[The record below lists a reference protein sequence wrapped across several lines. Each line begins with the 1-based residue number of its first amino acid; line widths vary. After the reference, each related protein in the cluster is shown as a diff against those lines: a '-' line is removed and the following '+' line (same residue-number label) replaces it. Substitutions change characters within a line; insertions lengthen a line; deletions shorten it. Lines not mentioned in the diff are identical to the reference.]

1 MVCLAFVAMTAFT
14 LGESGIDALF
24 FDRVG
29 VQALPV
35 TYILQG
41 AASFAVM
48 LVLTGTLGKLGP
60 RRIYLFAPLALA
72 IVLVVERALILTDVR
87 WIYYILWITAG
98 VGMLLLG
105 ISVWGVAGAVVDT
118 RQAKRL
124 FPIFGAGGILGSV
137 IGGLLTRPLAGI
149 MGAENLL
156 VVWAAGLVLAFF
168 LARLALGPLA
178 AAAVRR
184 VARRRPSA
192 LRSMATAFGSVRR
205 SRLLVWMTC
214 AAVLFSVLFYLLY
227 LPYARAA
234 SEHFPRAA
242 DLAGFFGLFWAAVT
256 LAAFLVSMF
265 ATNRLFA
272 RLGVAAVVIV
282 LPLLY
287 AAAFGVLLVVS
298 GFVQLVA
305 LRFVL
310 GTWLQGVASPAWET
324 LINVVPESRRDQTRA
339 FLNGGPTQVGTMLA
353 GVLALVGQN
362 ALSSRQFALVGLV
375 VVACTTIAALGIRR
389 TYTGA
394 LVDALREGRPQVF
407 ERSPVRQA
415 PIAMSVDADAARA
428 LGRSMRSSDVRE
440 RRLAFQLAAE
450 LPAEVRPPEVA
461 EGVRDEDPMVR
472 LASVRTLDAS
482 ASDRDRL
489 LPLVNDRDP
498 TVAAA
503 AAAQALWV
511 ESGEEEALTRIRELL
526 AHEDPRVRRAAIEQ
540 LAVAPASQAAALA
553 SEALRDSVPEVR
565 AAALERLAAAAPAQA
580 VDRARADLRDPN
592 PAVRLAAG
600 RALGSAGGDV
610 IDDVLNALCGRE
622 TADAAIEAVRRLEL
636 DGHGDRVRTF
646 IRSAADLASRDGD
659 LAASIPTGDEA
670 VGLLRDAILDRARRT
685 ARAGLWAATLLGG
698 RRAELEMAIQN
709 LDGPP
714 QMVATALEAL
724 ETADDPKLLRA
735 LLASWEPASFS
746 ARHDDWLPF
755 ALADEDEFIR
765 RCANLVR
772 ARLQG
777 GTVAHTTLSTIER
790 VLFLHKVPL
799 FAAVSPEDLERVA
812 ELVEERGYADGEVIA
827 SEGEIGDEL
836 YIVVEGIIRVVQDRD
851 RTEHGLAR
859 RGAGD
864 VVGGLSLLRKAPRIA
879 SLVAEGAVRTI
890 CLRYRDVESVLR
902 ERPEI
907 AMAAMRVLATRLAE
921 ASGEQV

>member
-1 MVCLAFVAMTAFT
+1 
-14 LGESGIDALF
+14 
-24 FDRVG
+24 
-29 VQALPV
+29 
-35 TYILQG
+35 
-41 AASFAVM
+41 
-48 LVLTGTLGKLGP
+48 
-60 RRIYLFAPLALA
+60 
-72 IVLVVERALILTDVR
+72 
-87 WIYYILWITAG
+87 
-98 VGMLLLG
+98 
-105 ISVWGVAGAVVDT
+105 
-118 RQAKRL
+118 
-124 FPIFGAGGILGSV
+124 
-137 IGGLLTRPLAGI
+137 
-149 MGAENLL
+149 
-156 VVWAAGLVLAFF
+156 
-168 LARLALGPLA
+168 
-178 AAAVRR
+178 
-184 VARRRPSA
+184 
-192 LRSMATAFGSVRR
+192 
-205 SRLLVWMTC
+205 
-214 AAVLFSVLFYLLY
+214 
-227 LPYARAA
+227 
-234 SEHFPRAA
+234 
-242 DLAGFFGLFWAAVT
+242 
-256 LAAFLVSMF
+256 
-265 ATNRLFA
+265 
-272 RLGVAAVVIV
+272 
-282 LPLLY
+282 
-287 AAAFGVLLVVS
+287 
-298 GFVQLVA
+298 
-305 LRFVL
+305 
-310 GTWLQGVASPAWET
+310 
-324 LINVVPESRRDQTRA
+324 
-339 FLNGGPTQVGTMLA
+339 
-353 GVLALVGQN
+353 
-362 ALSSRQFALVGLV
+362 
-375 VVACTTIAALGIRR
+375 
-389 TYTGA
+389 
-394 LVDALREGRPQVF
+394 
-407 ERSPVRQA
+407 
-415 PIAMSVDADAARA
+415 
-428 LGRSMRSSDVRE
+428 
-440 RRLAFQLAAE
+440 
-450 LPAEVRPPEVA
+450 
-461 EGVRDEDPMVR
+461 
-472 LASVRTLDAS
+472 
-482 ASDRDRL
+482 
-489 LPLVNDRDP
+489 
-498 TVAAA
+498 
-503 AAAQALWV
+503 
-511 ESGEEEALTRIRELL
+511 
-526 AHEDPRVRRAAIEQ
+526 
-540 LAVAPASQAAALA
+540 
-553 SEALRDSVPEVR
+553 
-565 AAALERLAAAAPAQA
+565 
-580 VDRARADLRDPN
+580 
-592 PAVRLAAG
+592 VRLAAG

-724 ETADDPKLLRA
+724 ETAGDPKLLRA

-921 ASGEQV
+921 ASGGQV